1 MIRVIRFIKALV
13 KYLIWGEQ
21 VEQRVYDQRMMICT
35 SCSDRCGKKCCLCG
49 CYVSKKAQWSTE
61 SCPKNKW

>member
-35 SCSDRCGKKCCLCG
+35 SCNDRCGKKCCLCG